1 MFTASWKVT
10 GSREA
15 RAITQRSCLSLVT
28 RRTEENGRKVVF
40 RDTSEVE
47 TESYGE
53 LAYCIEEIKSSNHS
67 SWYVPLK
74 YEAD

>member
-15 RAITQRSCLSLVT
+15 RAITQRSKRSCLSLVT
-28 RRTEENGRKVVF
+28 RRTEENRTKVVF

-74 YEAD
+74 